1 MKTAI
6 GAAFAALIL
15 AISAVVGL
23 VIVHGQ
29 LDQLRGQEAKA
40 RSAAQSQMR
49 EVTAAEIATATQLDG
64 LTQPTDPLASYD
76 QICTVQ
82 EQNGTTGVDQTY
94 YYPCTNSAQTI
105 PQPGN

>member
-6 GAAFAALIL
+6 AAFAALIL
-15 AISAVVGL
+15 AASAVVGL
-23 VIVHGQ
+23 VIMHGQ

-40 RSAAQSQMR
+40 RGVAQSQIR
-49 EVTAAEIATATQLDG
+49 QLTAAEIATATQLDG
-64 LTQPTDPLASYD
+64 LTQPTDPLSSYD
-76 QICTVQ
+76 QICQVQ
-82 EQNGTTGVDQTY
+82 LQNSTTGVTQTF

>member
-1 MKTAI
+1 LEHNVKKAI

-15 AISAVVGL
+15 AASAVVGL
-23 VIVHGQ
+23 IVMHGQ

-40 RSAAQSQMR
+40 KAAVQQLN
-49 EVTAAEIATATQLDG
+49 AAEIATATQLDG
-64 LTQPTDPLASYD
+64 LTQPTDPLSAYD
-76 QICTVQ
+76 QICQVQ